1 MNKNQNVV
9 EDALFQI
16 KNLEETLKE
25 NAKGILQST
34 MSEEIK
40 QLVKESL
47 KEAKDEEE
55 IEEQEDP
62 MAGEEELD
70 TETEVEDEDMDDEM
84 EMDVDMDDEE
94 MDMDDEMDTD
104 MDDEEMDDEETIDLT
119 DASDEEVLRVF
130 KAMGDED
137 GIVVKKEGGN
147 VHFKDGDNEYMIQL
161 GESEME
167 DELYEMEDELDEEME
182 DEMYEGMD
190 MEDESEETIYEIVM
204 DDEDDDE
211 EMEEGFSL
219 GGALAGGIKGG
230 FGLDEEED
238 EMDFDFEM
246 DEEDEMEFGYEMGEE
261 EMDFDSEM
269 DEEEEMDMDIEAVME
284 AVKKSIKPKG
294 VGIGHGPKFNYDKKP
309 NMDGGFDEK
318 KKEAFGKGIK
328 AMGTGKAKFEYKEEK
343 NYGSNKH
350 EFKRK
355 KVDGVEKK
363 AGDVKGHYKT
373 YEKKETKEAARTYGS
388 GSKDG
393 SRGLRKARLNNRNM
407 SFDPFKL
414 HESASNEVQLLREKN
429 EEYKKALDV
438 FRTKLNEVA
447 VFNSNLAY
455 ATRLFTEHSTTKQ
468 EKINVLR
475 RFDNVESLKES
486 KNLYRTIKEEL
497 SSSTGSNGEQKLTES
512 IERKVNNSVQTGSS
526 SNLIESKTYEN
537 PQFLRMK
544 DLMGKIK

>member
-1 MNKNQNVV
+1 MDNNKNVV

-55 IEEQEDP
+55 IDEQDEP

-84 EMDVDMDDEE
+84 EMGVDMDDEEMGMDDEEEMDMDDEE
-94 MDMDDEMDTD
+94 MDMDDE
-104 MDDEEMDDEETIDLT
+104 ETIDLT
-119 DASDEEVLRVF
+119 NASDDEVLRVF

-147 VHFKDGDNEYMIQL
+147 VHFTDGDNEYMIQL

-167 DELYEMEDELDEEME
+167 DELYEMEDEMDFDDLEIDEMEME
-182 DEMYEGMD
+182 DEM
-190 MEDESEETIYEIVM
+190 EETIYEIEM
-204 DDEDDDE
+204 EDEDDE
-211 EMEEGFSL
+211 EMDMEFE
-219 GGALAGGIKGG
+219 
-230 FGLDEEED
+230 LDED
-238 EMDFDFEM
+238 ADMDM
-246 DEEDEMEFGYEMGEE
+246 DELDEDAD
-261 EMDFDSEM
+261 MDMDEM
-269 DEEEEMDMDIEAVME
+269 DEEEEMEVDMEAVME
-284 AVKKSIKPKG
+284 AVKKAIKPKG

-309 NMDGGFDEK
+309 NMGGGFDEK
-318 KKEAFGKGIK
+318 KKEAFGKGTK

-343 NYGSNKH
+343 NWGSNKG
-350 EFKRK
+350 EYKRK

-363 AGDVKGHYKT
+363 AGNVKGHYKT
-373 YEKKETKEAARTYGS
+373 YEKEETKEAARTLGN

-407 SFDPFKL
+407 EFNPFKL
-414 HESASNEVQLLREKN
+414 SESSINEVNLLREKN

-468 EKINVLR
+468 EKISILK

-486 KNLYRTIKEEL
+486 KNLYRTIKDEL

-512 IERKVNNSVQTGSS
+512 IERTVNKTVSTGSS
-526 SNLIESKTYEN
+526 ANLIESKTYEN

-544 DLMGKIK
+544 DLMGKLK